1 MEKLLKLVACMF
13 LARSHYYALRKD
25 FVRSGSYKTAYHLLC
40 YAIHDR
46 EDCISNFD
54 FYDPASD
61 LVFQHPYMDVD
72 TYEEIY
78 ENFFNEWVD
87 NNGGMW

>member
-13 LARSHYYALRKD
+13 LARSYYYAKRKD
-25 FVRSGSYKTAYHLLC
+25 FERSGSYKTAYHLLC

-54 FYDPASD
+54 FYDTASD
-61 LVFQHPYMDVD
+61 LLHQHPYMDVD

-78 ENFFNEWVD
+78 ENFFTEWVD